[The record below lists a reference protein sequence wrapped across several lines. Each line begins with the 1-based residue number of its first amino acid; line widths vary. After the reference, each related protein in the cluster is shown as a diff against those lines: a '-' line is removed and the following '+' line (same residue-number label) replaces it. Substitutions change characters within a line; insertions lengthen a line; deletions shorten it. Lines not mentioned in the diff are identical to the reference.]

1 MKKLKVMGVVIFGAA
16 CFVQAQNTAAPRSVT
31 ADDVPRDSVWAS
43 NLGNDP
49 VGPGDL
55 LYVTVAGSTELCRSF
70 RVDPSGAIQMPMSKV
85 SIHVDGLTSDKIA
98 KLIAAD
104 LRDEHIL
111 VAPIVSVAVLD
122 YRSRQVTVAGAV
134 KMPGVVQA
142 VGSLTLLD
150 ALAKSQGL
158 APEAGPE
165 VVVTRPA
172 SGNSPQQDW
181 HIPIKPLMAGLTPE
195 SNIVLRG
202 GDEVRVL
209 EAPKV
214 YLVGNLKMPGI
225 YPLNDVEGTTVLK
238 ALAMSQG
245 QLTFTT
251 KDAYIYRIVN
261 GSRSEIEVPLRKI
274 LRRTAPDVT
283 LQANDIFYVPEATGL
298 HMTAAVLDRVASFGG
313 TVGSGLIIWH

>member
-1 MKKLKVMGVVIFGAA
+1 MKNLKVLGVVLFGAT
-16 CFVQAQNTAAPRSVT
+16 CLVQAQNSPAPRPAS
-31 ADDVPRDSVWAS
+31 ADDVARDDVWAN

-49 VGPGDL
+49 VGAGDL

-70 RVDPSGAIQMPMSKV
+70 RVDPTGAIQMPMTKS
-85 SIHVDGLTSDKIA
+85 SIHVAGLTSDKISD
-98 KLIAAD
+98 LIAAE

-111 VAPIVSVAVLD
+111 VAPVVSVAVLD

-134 KMPGVVQA
+134 KMPGIVQA
-142 VGSLTLLD
+142 VGSLRLLD
-150 ALAKSQGL
+150 ALAKAQGL

-172 SGNSPQQDW
+172 SDNSPQQDW

-225 YPLNDVEGTTVLK
+225 YPLNDVDGTTVLK

-251 KDAYIYRIVN
+251 KDAFIYRNVD
-261 GSRSEIEVPLRKI
+261 GHRSEIEVPLRKI
-274 LRRTAPDVT
+274 LHRTAPDVA
-283 LQANDIFYVPEATGL
+283 LQANDVFYVPEATGL
-298 HMTAAVLDRVASFGG
+298 HLTAAVLDRVESFGG